1 MQLPFFNGLIWGT
14 LIGGAGLVVLSLSQD
29 ILNLQGLDP
38 EVTVLPVGQ
47 SPDMATASEVTVID
61 LDPPL
66 ENSAPPAVVSQA
78 PTAASLG
85 RSFTLSAQKPV
96 LSGEMET
103 LATLPMVQKRRP
115 STNMPQVYPG
125 DSPLLLPQSPTRLAG
140 MRRPSGTVLDDTS
153 AMQVSAPRL
162 LQTDPL
168 PEVTYL
174 RYAQEFE
181 ASAGKGLI
189 SIVLI
194 DRPFMDPPDWL
205 LDIGMPIAVAI
216 DGKAADARA
225 KMLRYRAAGFEIF
238 TNMHLPETLTSVNMA
253 LIADASVQAVPMA
266 TGLWPSEN
274 DHGPRSPAQ
283 LRLLQD
289 YLAKENLGFLPKADL
304 KISVEMSRAS
314 DVLSALDVAAQKA
327 VQTGHAIV
335 ALDPPAETWDVLRFW
350 LLHSDRG
357 DSVIAPLSAVLTR

>member
-14 LIGGAGLVVLSLSQD
+14 LIGGAGLVVLSLSHD

-115 STNMPQVYPG
+115 STNMPQVYLG

-174 RYAQEFE
+174 RYALEFE

-189 SIVLI
+189 SIVLM
-194 DRPFMDPPDWL
+194 DRPFVDPPDWL
-205 LDIGMPIAVAI
+205 LDIGMPVAVAI

-238 TNMHLPETLTSVNMA
+238 TNMHLPETLTSVNVA

-266 TGLWPSEN
+266 TGLWASDY

-289 YLAKENLGFLPKADL
+289 HLAKENLGFLPRADL
-304 KISVEMSRAS
+304 TISDEMSRAS
-314 DVLSALDVAAQKA
+314 DVLSALDVVAQKA

-335 ALDPPAETWDVLRFW
+335 ALDPPAETWAVLRFW